1 MADGLVDIWMDG
13 WTDGWRHKRT
23 DVDGIKD
30 EEGNGRMVQYV
41 DDILDDRCNERRWNT
56 LYEATGR

>member
-1 MADGLVDIWMDG
+1 MERKMQ
-13 WTDGWRHKRT
+13 REM
-23 DVDGIKD
+23 
-30 EEGNGRMVQYV
+30 EEWYV